1 LHKNLYV
8 VHVFNSGTREEGKGK
23 QNDQETTILKY
34 ITSVHVEDIMICTE
48 SCSIMGGKGG
58 SRVKR
63 EK

>member
-1 LHKNLYV
+1 MAL
-8 VHVFNSGTREEGKGK
+8 GRERKGK
-23 QNDQETTILKY
+23 RMTRASTILKY